1 MEIRIRDAGP
11 SWGWGDR
18 RQVRDEKEDNVCL
31 NSHEIAGLNDMERAF
46 PKQQATRSHVVFD
59 CPWRCCAAFP
69 AAAGAHCISQQAH

>member
-31 NSHEIAGLNDMERAF
+31 NSHEIAILNSVGQPTF
-46 PKQQATRSHVVFD
+46 PHLAT
-59 CPWRCCAAFP
+59 AA
-69 AAAGAHCISQQAH
+69 